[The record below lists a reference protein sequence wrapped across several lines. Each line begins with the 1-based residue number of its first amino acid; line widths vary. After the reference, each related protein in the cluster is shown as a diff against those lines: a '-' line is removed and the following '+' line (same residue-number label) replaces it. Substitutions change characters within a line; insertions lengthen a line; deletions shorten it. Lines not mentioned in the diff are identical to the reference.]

1 MPFMMKIILFL
12 AFALHLFASPKIAV
26 SIAPEAWIVSQIVGE
41 SNTTFTLLP
50 KNASPESYRP
60 KPKDLLALKKAEIYF
75 TIGVPFEK
83 RWKRRLASAN
93 EKLEFV
99 DIGKGV
105 KRIGDDPHIW
115 LSPENLKIMAHTV
128 MRRLSQRDPASK
140 DRYEKNYKTVSVAL
154 DQLKAKLQKQLENVT
169 NKVLLTFHPSF
180 GYFAKAFGLEQ
191 IAIEREGHEPSIK
204 YQIAVI
210 KRAREMGIK
219 QIIISPSFSQKEA
232 RFIAQKIG
240 AKIVVID
247 HLGFDVPQTLTRLVE
262 SLAKAD

>member
-12 AFALHLFASPKIAV
+12 AFTLHLFASPKIAV
-26 SIAPEAWIVSQIVGE
+26 SIAPEAWVVSQIVGE
-41 SNTTFTLLP
+41 NNRTFILLP

-83 RWKRRLASAN
+83 RWKRRLAGAN
-93 EKLEFV
+93 AHLEFV

-115 LSPENLKIMAHTV
+115 LSPENLKVMAHNV
-128 MRRLSQRDPASK
+128 MQTLSRKNPDAK
-140 DRYEKNYKTVSVAL
+140 DRYEQNYRQVAQRL
-154 DQLKAKLQKQLENVT
+154 DELQEALQTQLKSAP

-210 KRAREMGIK
+210 KRARSLGIK
-219 QIIISPSFSQKEA
+219 QIIVSPSFSQKEA
-232 RFIAQKIG
+232 RSIAQKIG
-240 AKIVVID
+240 ANLVVID
-247 HLGFDVPQTLTRLVE
+247 HLAYDVPHTLQRLVE
-262 SLAKAD
+262 SIAKAD